1 MFGSD
6 WPHTGGGRDRD
17 PSRIEPFREIDL
29 TASLTSL
36 KIWAGD
42 DATLRQIL
50 VTNPACL
57 YDFPKGS

>member
-1 MFGSD
+1 MSSIT
-6 WPHTGGGRDRD
+6 P
-17 PSRIEPFREIDL
+17 
-29 TASLTSL
+29 
-36 KIWAGD
+36 GD